1 MIKIKTQYF
10 TSIFCNK
17 KKRFFKT
24 VFSITVRFTS
34 QILYFNLSLDL
45 LLSIILGKRVEI
57 VVARWRMRTG
67 DFLGNLLL
75 NGLDR
80 NLINVRWVRQN
91 TWDDIAD
98 ANCRTLLW
106 LWSLRRLLAPT
117 SRDLPEPWLVVDH
130 LNLLSVSESFEDSH
144 RLARTSVPL
153 ARSKVNESTLVSS
166 TGDHINTI
174 NISPAAGDHRLLDA
188 TPANIV
194 ENAWDTQ
201 ANAGFRVAVCD
212 CVGRN

>member
-1 MIKIKTQYF
+1 
-10 TSIFCNK
+10 
-17 KKRFFKT
+17 

-98 ANCRTLLW
+98 ANSRTLLW

-117 SRDLPEPWLVVDH
+117 GGDLPEPWLVVDH

-153 ARSKVNESTLVSS
+153 ARSKVNESTLASS

-174 NISPAAGDHRLLDA
+174 NISPAAGDHRCLMRRQPILLKTRGIHKL
-188 TPANIV
+188 TPVSGLQFAIV
-194 ENAWDTQ
+194 LEETEEDIII
-201 ANAGFRVAVCD
+201 FFF
-212 CVGRN
+212 